1 MSSGDL
7 SMETNVIDYKKV
19 NQEAL
24 DRGLK
29 DFPFPPVL
37 LIDTISHCTL
47 KCSMCP
53 HKTMTRRKGIMAWE
67 LYTKLID
74 EIAEKKPDA
83 RVWITFAGEGSML
96 KDLPEKIDYAKSK
109 GLTDVV
115 LNSNG
120 TRLTEDFSRR
130 LIQADLDVLMVG
142 IDAFTDETYRKLRV
156 GGTLTETIANV
167 LGYKRLLEEYGKKG
181 QSMNVQF
188 VQMPENE
195 AELDNF
201 VHFWSDHGVAVKIKP
216 MISWVNR
223 VNAANLLK
231 SEARLPCFW
240 LCGIMP
246 ITDTGLVPLC
256 GADLDCSLPMGD
268 VTTHSIEQVWQGR
281 HRNMRLIHLHGE
293 WDKIPEL
300 CANCNDWQSGYAR
313 YRS

>member
-1 MSSGDL
+1 MKK
-7 SMETNVIDYKKV
+7 NVIDYKKI

-24 DRGLK
+24 NRGLR
-29 DFPFPPVL
+29 DFSFPPVL

-47 KCSMCP
+47 QCSMCP
-53 HKTMTRRKGIMAWE
+53 HKSMTRRKGIMAWE
-67 LYTKLID
+67 LYKKIID
-74 EIAEKKPDA
+74 EIAEKKPNA

-96 KDLPEKIDYAKSK
+96 KDLPEKIAYAKGK

-130 LIQADLDVLMVG
+130 LIQAGLDVLMVG

-156 GGTLTETIANV
+156 GGKLAETIANV
-167 LGYKRLLEEYGKKG
+167 LTYKRILGEHGQES

-188 VQMPENE
+188 VQMSENE
-195 AELDNF
+195 AELDDF
-201 VHFWSDHGVAVKIKP
+201 VNFWSDHGVAVKIKP

-223 VNAANLLK
+223 VNATNLL
-231 SEARLPCFW
+231 ENEDRLPCYW
-240 LCGIMP
+240 LCGIMA

-268 VTTHSIEQVWQGR
+268 VAARSIEQVWQDR
-281 HRNMRLIHLHGE
+281 HRDMRLIHLHGE

-300 CANCNDWQSGYAR
+300 CVNCNDWQSGYAR
-313 YRS
+313 YRG